1 MKLDFNNK
9 NIIITGS
16 TGGIGKKI
24 VEKMNNL
31 GANILITGTSNE
43 KLKNL
48 TELLNKKIRYMKCD
62 LQNISDIE
70 NVVEEAK
77 KIFEGKIDILIN
89 NAGIAKDNLTLRMK
103 KEEWTD
109 VININLNSTF
119 FLTKEILRFMI
130 KNKYGRII
138 NISSVIGTMGNLGQA
153 NYAASKAGI
162 EAMSKSIA
170 LEVAKRNITVNC
182 IAPGFI
188 ATKMTENILEAN
200 KDNLLKMIPMGKA
213 GDADD
218 VANLVCFLASDFSNY
233 ITGQTIHINGGMLMS

>member
-119 FLTKEILRFMI
+119 FLTKEILRLMI
-130 KNKYGRII
+130 KKKYGRII
-138 NISSVIGTMGNLGQA
+138 NISSVIGTMGNFGQA

>member
-48 TELLNKKIRYMKCD
+48 TELINKKIHYMQCD
-62 LQNISDIE
+62 LHNISEIE
-70 NVVEEAK
+70 NVIEEAK

-89 NAGIAKDNLTLRMK
+89 NAGITKDNLTLRMK

-188 ATKMTENILEAN
+188 ETNMTEKILEAN
-200 KDNLLKMIPMGKA
+200 KDNLLKMIPMGRT

-218 VANLVCFLASDFSNY
+218 VANLACFLASDFSNY